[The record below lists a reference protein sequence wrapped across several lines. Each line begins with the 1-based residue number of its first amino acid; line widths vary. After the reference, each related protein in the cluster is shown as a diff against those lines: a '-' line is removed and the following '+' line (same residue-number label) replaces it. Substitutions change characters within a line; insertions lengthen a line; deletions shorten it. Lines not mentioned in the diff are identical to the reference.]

1 MYLDSIFNSIINT
14 TEKNK
19 DQLTMDYIDNYL
31 NLRDSKNFDEKW
43 SLAYEYFNDI
53 NHKNK
58 AFLSNEKELRERL
71 FKKVA
76 QLTQS
81 YELAEYISDDSSKQ
95 SRPTELT
102 THDKHLTYTCDSH
115 GRMLYKLQTPLG
127 KVKQA
132 LKQLGNPT
140 VPITN

>member
-19 DQLTMDYIDNYL
+19 DQLTMDSIDNYL

-81 YELAEYISDDSSKQ
+81 YELAEYISDDGGLIYANLYFKSKNSFVEHIYQ
-95 SRPTELT
+95 CYENNL
-102 THDKHLTYTCDSH
+102 L
-115 GRMLYKLQTPLG
+115 PLS
-127 KVKQA
+127 
-132 LKQLGNPT
+132 
-140 VPITN
+140 PI